1 MNSRI
6 REKIMMRTSMSKF
19 VSNKFILKFLS
30 LSTITLGLF
39 LGEGR
44 PSYGQGGLR
53 YVQMGRRCQVYQI
66 VGGQWRLVNTFGG
79 SCPKQNNSSN
89 TGSSQSSNTVTAS
102 SSGSLS
108 NYINPNT
115 MNLSSGLLSVDNAPS
130 ASSANATRIGYI
142 WEYYPQNSTCHL
154 VRYLEYNNTDP
165 TIYNKYR
172 YIRQVI
178 EGYSNISNEL
188 CGLKSIYGKTIY
200 TSVNLNDSR
209 WQWGYNP
216 SNRQWQWNY
225 Q

>member
-1 MNSRI
+1 MN
-6 REKIMMRTSMSKF
+6 KLIMS
-19 VSNKFILKFLS
+19 FLS
-30 LSTITLGLF
+30 LSVLGLF
-39 LGEGR
+39 W
-44 PSYGQGGLR
+44 GGSVQAQSR
-53 YVQMGRRCQVYQI
+53 TMYVQFGSRCRVYRV
-66 VGGQWRLVNTFGG
+66 VGTKWDLIQTLLG
-79 SCPKQNNSSN
+79 SCSQYNRSSNSSSVQSN
-89 TGSSQSSNTVTAS
+89 ISSPQSVN
-102 SSGSLS
+102 SSGSV
-108 NYINPNT
+108 NT
-115 MNLSSGLLSVDNAPS
+115 MASYPGLLSVHNTPL

-142 WEYYPQNSTCHL
+142 WEYYPQNLTCHL
-154 VRYLEYNNTDP
+154 VRYLEYHNTDP
-165 TIYNKYR
+165 TIHNKYR